1 MSRKPQEDT
10 RTRAERL
17 QAILRLIREHSIS
30 RQEELQEYLNAEGYE
45 VTQATISRDIRELC
59 LVKAATDEGY
69 RYVSSHS
76 DRYDPKVQERFE
88 TIFRE
93 SVLGVDYA
101 GHIVMIKCYPGMAN
115 AACQVFDSMQ
125 WKNVVGV
132 PVGRRHLSGGGPL
145 GAGRQEHQRRAGAL
159 HCAQIRKTRPRP
171 C

>member
-1 MSRKPQEDT
+1 MSRKPQEDSRT
-10 RTRAERL
+10 RTKRL
-17 QAILRLIREHSIS
+17 QAILRLIREYPIS
-30 RQEELQEYLNAEGYE
+30 RQEELQDRLSAEGYE

-76 DRYDPKVQERFE
+76 DRYDPKIQQRFE

-101 GHIVMIKCYPGMAN
+101 MNIVVIKCYPGMAN

-125 WKNVVGV
+125 WKNVVGS
-132 PVGRRHLSGGGPL
+132 LSGNDTFL
-145 GAGRQEHQRRAGAL
+145 VVVRTERDAKNISAELERYSA
-159 HCAQIRKTRPRP
+159 RK
-171 C
+171 

>member
-1 MSRKPQEDT
+1 MKRRRHEKIIELIGKYDIETQDELADM
-10 RTRAERL
+10 
-17 QAILRLIREHSIS
+17 LRREGF
-30 RQEELQEYLNAEGYE
+30 A
-45 VTQATISRDIRELC
+45 VTQATVSRDIRELC

-125 WKNVVGV
+125 WKNVVGA
-132 PVGRRHLSGGGPL
+132 LSGDDTFL
-145 GAGRQEHQRRAGAL
+145 VVVRSERDAKNISAELERYIA
-159 HCAQIRKTRPRP
+159 RK
-171 C
+171 

>member
-1 MSRKPQEDT
+1 MSRKPQEDSRT
-10 RTRAERL
+10 RTKRL
-17 QAILRLIREHSIS
+17 QAILRLIREYPIS
-30 RQEELQEYLNAEGYE
+30 RQEELQDRLNDEGYE

-76 DRYDPKVQERFE
+76 DRYDPKIQQRFE

-101 GHIVMIKCYPGMAN
+101 MNIVVIKCYPGMAN

-125 WKNVVGV
+125 WKNVVGS
-132 PVGRRHLSGGGPL
+132 LSGDDTFL
-145 GAGRQEHQRRAGAL
+145 VVVRTERDAKNISAELERYSA
-159 HCAQIRKTRPRP
+159 RK
-171 C
+171 

>member
-1 MSRKPQEDT
+1 MSRKPQEDSRT
-10 RTRAERL
+10 RTKRL
-17 QAILRLIREHSIS
+17 QAILRLIREYPIS
-30 RQEELQEYLNAEGYE
+30 RQEELQDRLSAEGYE

-76 DRYDPKVQERFE
+76 DRYDPKIQQRFE

-101 GHIVMIKCYPGMAN
+101 MNIVVIKCYPGMAN

-125 WKNVVGV
+125 WKNVVGS
-132 PVGRRHLSGGGPL
+132 LSGDDPFL
-145 GAGRQEHQRRAGAL
+145 VVVRTERDAKNISAELERYSA
-159 HCAQIRKTRPRP
+159 RK
-171 C
+171 

>member
-10 RTRAERL
+10 RSRAERL
-17 QAILRLIREHSIS
+17 QAILRLIREHPIS
-30 RQEELQEYLNAEGYE
+30 RQEELQAYLNDEGYE

-76 DRYDPKVQERFE
+76 DRYDPQVQDRFE
-88 TIFRE
+88 TMFRE

-101 GHIVMIKCYPGMAN
+101 GHIVVIKCYPGMAN

-125 WKNVVGV
+125 WKNVVGS
-132 PVGRRHLSGGGPL
+132 LSGDDTFL
-145 GAGRQEHQRRAGAL
+145 VVVRTERDAKNISAELERYIA
-159 HCAQIRKTRPRP
+159 RK
-171 C
+171 

>member
-1 MSRKPQEDT
+1 M
-10 RTRAERL
+10 
-17 QAILRLIREHSIS
+17 
-30 RQEELQEYLNAEGYE
+30 
-45 VTQATISRDIRELC
+45 TQATICRDIGELC

-101 GHIVMIKCYPGMAN
+101 GHIVVIKCYPGMAN

-125 WKNVVGV
+125 WKNVVGS
-132 PVGRRHLSGGGPL
+132 LSGDDTFL
-145 GAGRQEHQRRAGAL
+145 VVVRSERDAKNISAELERY
-159 HCAQIRKTRPRP
+159 ITRK
-171 C
+171 